1 MVAMQAASIH
11 CGVCLQTADNDLPLP
26 LYIRGEGGEGGGGK
40 YLIDAPNSCGQAL
53 VLNQC

>member
-11 CGVCLQTADNDLPLP
+11 CGVCLQTADNDLPLL
-26 LYIRGEGGEGGGGK
+26 LYITAGGGEGRGK